1 MALESAFTR
10 YVSHAPLTGGRE
22 FTLTNYLQFRIPER
36 LAPGTFDI
44 FGSSHQLFHVA
55 ILCAMYSHVTA
66 LLQGFTTCHTLDVC
80 QLQGL
85 H

>member
-10 YVSHAPLTGGRE
+10 YVSHAHLTEGRE
-22 FTLTNYLQFRIPER
+22 FILTNCLQFRIPER